1 MSEAK
6 PSVRTR
12 AEENVY
18 PDSVS
23 TLDRI
28 ERVVELV
35 TVGRAQAVG
44 SEVKV
49 SIGPPSDEPAGF
61 LSVQT
66 IALSPEAA
74 RAFAGQIVEAADAAA
89 GG

>member
-1 MSEAK
+1 MSEAT
-6 PSVRTR
+6 PAVRMRT
-12 AEENVY
+12 EENVY

-28 ERVVELV
+28 ERVTEFV
-35 TVGRAQAVG
+35 TVARAQAVG

-49 SIGPPSDEPAGF
+49 SIGPPSDGLGSF

-66 IALSPEAA
+66 ITLSPEAA